1 VTVSTQ
7 PARSETSLHDHL
19 QTIRQVTLPGRV
31 GELADAYDRY
41 FEERNRFLWQ
51 WIYSLFPS
59 FTLSSVAEEHA
70 AHVREQKT
78 ILTMYVTVLDDLVE
92 HRGDR
97 RTFEEACRLACDSV
111 DADPQRAAVDAETF
125 AFVERLWTEF
135 EDGLSDAPRREEF
148 ADIFAYDFNQ
158 TADAMEYSA
167 LVSDNPCMANLT
179 GATQYDSH
187 NMVMFPYADVD
198 LMYSPAFDPA
208 DLGAVRN
215 TLWDL
220 QEMARIGNW
229 LTTWEREV
237 VEGDFSAGIVVAA
250 IEEGVVSPSEVEA
263 TEDREP
269 FVESIRSSGLE
280 NRFRRRWHRIYEDVQ
295 SRHRDAESVDLAALV
310 AGMETVFEYHLAT
323 EGLK

>member
-1 VTVSTQ
+1 MSTQ
-7 PARSETSLHDHL
+7 SVQSEPEPVDHL
-19 QTIRQVTLPGRV
+19 RRIRQVTLPERV
-31 GELADAYDRY
+31 ERLADAYDDH
-41 FEERNRFLWQ
+41 FEERDRFLWR

-78 ILTMYVTVLDDLVE
+78 ILTMYVTVLDDLIE

-97 RTFEEACRLACDSV
+97 RTFREACRLSCDVV
-111 DADPQRAAVDAETF
+111 DADPERAAVDAETF

-135 EDGLSDAPRREEF
+135 ADGLADAPRREEF
-148 ADIFAYDFNQ
+148 ADIFAYDFSQ

-167 LVSDNPCMANLT
+167 LLSDNPAMANLT

-208 DLGAVRN
+208 DLGALRN

-220 QEMARIGNW
+220 QELARIGNW

-237 VEGDFSAGIVVAA
+237 GEGDYSAGIVVAA
-250 IEEGVVSPSEVEA
+250 IEEGVVSPTEVAATDDADAVVEA
-263 TEDREP
+263 
-269 FVESIRSSGLE
+269 IRASGME
-280 NRFRRRWHRIYEDVQ
+280 GRFRRRWQRIYEDVRA
-295 SRHRDAESVDLAALV
+295 RHATADSVDLAALV
-310 AGMETVFEYHLAT
+310 DGMETVFEYHLAT

>member
-1 VTVSTQ
+1 MSTQ
-7 PARSETSLHDHL
+7 GVQSESDPVDPLGE
-19 QTIRQVTLPGRV
+19 IRDVTLPERV
-31 GELADAYDRY
+31 ERLADAYADH
-41 FEERNRFLWQ
+41 FEERDRFLWR

-78 ILTMYVTVLDDLVE
+78 VLTMYVTVLDDLIE

-97 RTFEEACRLACDSV
+97 RTFREACRLPCDVV
-111 DADPQRAAVDAETF
+111 DADPERAAVDAETF

-135 EDGLSDAPRREEF
+135 EAGIEDAPRREEF
-148 ADIFAYDFNQ
+148 ADIFAYDFSQ

-167 LVSDNPCMANLT
+167 LLSDNPAMANLT

-187 NMVMFPYADVD
+187 NMVMFPYADLD
-198 LMYSPAFDPA
+198 LMYSPSFDPA
-208 DLGAVRN
+208 DLGALRN

-237 VEGDFSAGIVVAA
+237 VEGDYSAGIVVAA
-250 IEEGVVSPSEVEA
+250 IEEGVVSPVEVAATDDTESVVEA
-263 TEDREP
+263 
-269 FVESIRSSGLE
+269 IRASGME
-280 NRFRRRWHRIYEDVQ
+280 GRFRRRWQRIYEDVHA
-295 SRHRDAESVDLAALV
+295 RHAVADSVDLATLV
-310 AGMETVFEYHLAT
+310 DGMETVFEYHLAT

>member
-1 VTVSTQ
+1 MSTQ
-7 PARSETSLHDHL
+7 ADRGTVEPDDHL
-19 QTIRQVTLPGRV
+19 RTVRQVTLPERV
-31 GELADAYDRY
+31 AELADAYDRY
-41 FEERNRFLWQ
+41 FGERDRFLWR

-59 FTLSSVAEEHA
+59 FTLSSVAEAHA

-78 ILTMYVTVLDDLVE
+78 VLTMYVTVLDDLIE

-97 RTFEEACRLACDSV
+97 ATFREARRLACDTV
-111 DADPQRAAVDAETF
+111 DPDPERAAVDAETF

-135 EDGLSDAPRREEF
+135 EGGLEDAPRREAF
-148 ADIFAYDFNQ
+148 ADVFAYDFDQ

-179 GATQYDSH
+179 GATRYDSH

-198 LMYSPAFDPA
+198 LMYSPAFDRR
-208 DLGAVRN
+208 DLGGVRD

-229 LTTWEREV
+229 LTTWEREIG
-237 VEGDFSAGIVVAA
+237 ESDYSAGVVVAA
-250 IEEGVVSPSEVEA
+250 IEEGVVSADELSA
-263 TEDREP
+263 ADDREA
-269 FVESIRSSGLE
+269 VVDAVRESGLE
-280 NRFRRRWHRIYEDVQ
+280 ARFRERWERIRDEVRTRRLDV
-295 SRHRDAESVDLAALV
+295 ESVDVAGLV
-310 AGMETVFEYHLAT
+310 AGMETVFEYHLAS